1 MFQPW
6 VEENSFCWS
15 EQHELVGLGAEQHDI
30 GLAEEMRAIDE
41 AVFGAVRLDMPF
53 GVREHLEG
61 LADDRPAFVAGD
73 VGQLVALGRSEAVRR
88 GGHILHRHDD
98 CSGWLDPA
106 NITQSSCDDSALTA
120 SPLPSANP
128 AH

>member
-1 MFQPW
+1 ML
-6 VEENSFCWS
+6 V
-15 EQHELVGLGAEQHDI
+15 EQHEFVGLGAKQHDI
-30 GLAEEMRAIDE
+30 GLAEKMCAIDR
-41 AVFGAVRLDMPF
+41 AVFGAVRLDMPL
-53 GVREHLEG
+53 GVGEHLKG

-73 VGQLVALGRSEAVRR
+73 VCQLVALGRSEAERR

-106 NITQSSCDDSALTA
+106 SIAQSGYDDSALTA

-128 AH
+128 AR